1 MAGALDRQEDVRHTG
16 FHAMARNRA
25 ASDLLRLPPL
35 GTWWHKRK
43 LRVFARCAFAHR
55 KRQICSTSSV
65 GGGRV
70 YLISAIECSCTS
82 FLADRRQGRVV
93 IAQGVALTRRRVGN
107 HSVEHRPEK
116 LYRRW
121 ELRLCVCGD
130 LYNCFHVLFCVATVK
145 QVVHL
150 LSCLLITLQI
160 CPCIGLNQGYN
171 AGTAFAPVFNRLF
184 NSRFGGKIML
194 GLISFSLI

>member
-1 MAGALDRQEDVRHTG
+1 M
-16 FHAMARNRA
+16 
-25 ASDLLRLPPL
+25 
-35 GTWWHKRK
+35 
-43 LRVFARCAFAHR
+43 
-55 KRQICSTSSV
+55 
-65 GGGRV
+65 
-70 YLISAIECSCTS
+70 
-82 FLADRRQGRVV
+82 
-93 IAQGVALTRRRVGN
+93 IAQGVACRPCCGGY
-107 HSVEHRPEK
+107 HAVEHRPEK

-194 GLISFSLI
+194 GVNLILSNIIFCAKTRFLWFVTWVSVCGYSVFVYKN